1 MKSYVF
7 LGAPGAGKG
16 TMADLLC
23 AKYGQIHI
31 STGDLLRAEMQSG
44 TELGRKAK
52 AYVEGGTLVPDE
64 VVAAMVGTRFSQPD
78 VKAQG
83 FILDGYPRTIRQ
95 AELLD
100 EALKIAGLVLDGVV
114 LFEVGTDLIL
124 QRLTAR
130 RLCRSC
136 GAIYNVL
143 FNPAKKEGLCDRCG
157 GALYQR
163 ADDTVATAQGRLQI
177 YEKDTAPLIALYE
190 KRGELLRTTGAEE
203 KNRNFA
209 LMCQTLGL

>member
-23 AKYGQIHI
+23 AKCGQIHI

-52 AYVEGGTLVPDE
+52 SFVEGGTLVPDE

-78 VKAQG
+78 VKAKG
-83 FILDGYPRTIRQ
+83 FILDGYPRTVRQ

-100 EALKIAGLVLDGVV
+100 EALKKAGLTLDGVV
-114 LFEVGTDLIL
+114 LFDVGTDLIL

-143 FNPAKKEGLCDRCG
+143 FNPAKKEGICDRCG
-157 GALYQR
+157 GTLYQR
-163 ADDTVATAQGRLQI
+163 TDDTVETARGRLQV
-177 YEKDTAPLIALYE
+177 YEKDTSPLIALYE
-190 KRGELLRTTGAEE
+190 KRGQLLRTTGAEE

-209 LMCQTLGL
+209 MMCQILGL